1 MDTAIAVRRVT
12 KTYSEGAAAVRAL
25 DEVDLDVEHGEVTLL
40 MGPSGSGKTTL
51 LSIMGCILRPSS
63 GSVRIA
69 GHDVTTLGERALP
82 KVRLDHI
89 GFIFQGFNLFPALS
103 AEENVVLAL
112 NLKGL
117 KGQQARRRA
126 AELLK
131 GVGLEEK
138 SATYPANLSGGQ
150 KQRVAIARALAVQP
164 EILLADEP
172 TASLDSR
179 SGRAV
184 LEMLRGLAHGQGCAV
199 VIVTHD
205 SRAMEFADRIV
216 RIQDGR
222 VATDDEEEG
231 AAGRAAGAFHHVDIS
246 SNERS
251 DVV

>member
-1 MDTAIAVRRVT
+1 MDTAIAVRSIT

-69 GHDVTTLGERALP
+69 GREVTTLSERALP

-89 GFIFQGFNLFPALS
+89 GFIFQGFNLFPALT

-112 NLKGL
+112 NLKGIT
-117 KGQQARRRA
+117 GQPARLRA

-138 SATYPANLSGGQ
+138 SSTYPADLSGGQ
-150 KQRVAIARALAVQP
+150 KQRVAIARALAVEP

-184 LEMLRGLAHGQGCAV
+184 LEMLRGLAHEQGCAV

-205 SRAMEFADRIV
+205 SRAMEFSDRIV

-222 VATDDEEEG
+222 VAVDGDEG
-231 AAGRAAGAFHHVDIS
+231 GSGRAPGPFQLDIS
-246 SNERS
+246 SNERRE
-251 DVV
+251 VV